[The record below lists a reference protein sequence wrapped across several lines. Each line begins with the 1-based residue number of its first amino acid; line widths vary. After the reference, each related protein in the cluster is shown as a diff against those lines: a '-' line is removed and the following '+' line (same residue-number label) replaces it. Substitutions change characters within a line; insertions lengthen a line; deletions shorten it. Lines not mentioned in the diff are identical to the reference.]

1 VRERQ
6 AASGSRM
13 KLERVPVPC
22 QHCARPACAAAV
34 PGAVRQREDGLV
46 LLSADPTV
54 AGDETLV
61 ASCPYG
67 AIYWNATLGLAQ
79 KCTGCAH
86 LLDAGWNRPRCVDA
100 CPTDALSWVDEDALT
115 ERDLYAPLERL
126 KAECGTAP
134 RVAYVNL
141 PKPFIAGAVYS
152 PNEELCLEGVSVTIC
167 FAGAANGAVYTTTS
181 NFLGEFRVPNLVPGI
196 YTLLLEK
203 EGYAPK
209 RISRLDARKAL
220 NVDEIRMYPVQ

>member
-1 VRERQ
+1 
-6 AASGSRM
+6 M

-22 QHCARPACAAAV
+22 QHCARPACATAV

-46 LLSADPTV
+46 LLSTDPAV

-86 LLDAGWNRPRCVDA
+86 LLDAGWSRPRCVDA
-100 CPTDALSWVDEDALT
+100 CPTDALSWVDEDALA
-115 ERDLYAPLERL
+115 ERNLYAPLERL

-152 PNEELCLEGVSVTIC
+152 LNEELCLEDVSVKLC
-167 FAGAANGAVYTTTS
+167 YAGTAYGATYTAKT
-181 NFLGEFRVPNLVPGI
+181 NFLGEFCVPGLVPGF
-196 YTLLLEK
+196 YTLFLEK

-209 RISRLDARKAL
+209 RITKLDARCAL
-220 NVDEIRMYPVQ
+220 NVEEIRLYPVR